1 VQIGVHDHDPSF
13 DVDGLFMTMVEPRIL
28 VGTFQIS
35 VMWWAFAG
43 VVCAAGLRKHAR
55 EQATMA
61 ALPPKSLMNF
71 V

>member
-1 VQIGVHDHDPSF
+1 
-13 DVDGLFMTMVEPRIL
+13 MTMVEPRIL